1 MMTFALPLL
10 MLAAPPPAIDT
21 AKETSIPFATSD
33 GIQDY
38 KADGDRGL
46 YIRDI
51 KGQWYYARTMGPCS
65 RLQSANTI
73 GFEVSGSDRLDRFGA
88 LRAQGWR
95 CPLESLTL
103 SEAPPKKHRG

>member
-1 MMTFALPLL
+1 MMMFALL
-10 MLAAPPPAIDT
+10 MLAAASPAT
-21 AKETSIPFATSD
+21 LGQETSIPFATTN

-38 KADGDRGL
+38 RADGDRGL

-51 KGQWYYARTMGPCS
+51 KGQWYYARTMSRCG

-73 GFEVSGSDRLDRFGA
+73 GFEVSAADKLDRFGA

-95 CPLESLTL
+95 CQLKSVTY
-103 SEAPPKKHRG
+103 SDAPPKKQRG